1 MARIAPNR
9 IPVVK
14 GRSTA
19 RIPRSRPAKSRS
31 RKARSRS
38 CVVPVEGTAP
48 ALSLS
53 DRGLFAIAI
62 GHLPMHQRGKG
73 HAAIL
78 APPGRD
84 QRWDH
89 PDTLCIF
96 RWCAA
101 DPDRELWA
109 ERALLESG
117 HRVSGGGRNSVVAP
131 TV

>member
-1 MARIAPNR
+1 MARIAPNK

-19 RIPRSRPAKSRS
+19 RMPKSRPAKSRS
-31 RKARSRS
+31 RRARSRS

-62 GHLPMHQRGKG
+62 GHLPIINAETTRRHIV
-73 HAAIL
+73 AT
-78 APPGRD
+78 GRE

-89 PDTLCIF
+89 PDTLCVF
-96 RWCAA
+96 RWCA
-101 DPDRELWA
+101 DRPDCEFWA
-109 ERALLESG
+109 EWALLESG
-117 HRVSGGGRNSVVAP
+117 HCGSGGGRSSVVAP